1 MNVCPQVEDAS
12 AENCL
17 CSHLAVQTTF
27 CFHPGVGLA
36 CQVWVGAGAAG
47 GVGLREEGR
56 QSQGVASHSWGW
68 LVAVLG
74 EGGTRGNHRLG
85 KYEKDLAIQ
94 GHPEVLDMFGQAGG
108 LDRAFG
114 QAGVLDRVLGQAG
127 GLDREFGQAGQLDS
141 FGQAEVLDMEFDQ
154 PGLLDRALILKGQ
167 GLDQLVGTGWVE
179 EH

>member
-1 MNVCPQVEDAS
+1 M
-12 AENCL
+12 
-17 CSHLAVQTTF
+17 
-27 CFHPGVGLA
+27 
-36 CQVWVGAGAAG
+36 G

-68 LVAVLG
+68 LVAALG

-108 LDRAFG
+108 LDRAFV

-127 GLDREFGQAGQLDS
+127 GLDRVLGQAGVLDRVLGQAGQLDS
-141 FGQAEVLDMEFDQ
+141 FGQADVLDMEFAQ
-154 PGLLDRALILKGQ
+154 PGLLDRDLILKGQ

>member
-1 MNVCPQVEDAS
+1 
-12 AENCL
+12 
-17 CSHLAVQTTF
+17 
-27 CFHPGVGLA
+27 
-36 CQVWVGAGAAG
+36 
-47 GVGLREEGR
+47 VGLREEGR

-94 GHPEVLDMFGQAGG
+94 GHREVLDMFGQAGG

-114 QAGVLDRVLGQAG
+114 QAGVLDRFGQAGVLDRVLGQAG
-127 GLDREFGQAGQLDS
+127 GLDRVFGQAGGLDRE